1 MIKRNKNAAYL
12 DKILSRIE
20 QVKLPIRDKNNY
32 EAYVVYMARFQNR
45 DKLKSFLIKSG
56 IDAKIHYPVPLHLQI
71 PGKKLGYKK
80 GDFPEA
86 EIQAKELL
94 TLPIHQYINKQHLD
108 YMINI
113 ICKFYNISL

>member
-1 MIKRNKNAAYL
+1 MQKFIILFHFIYKFRE
-12 DKILSRIE
+12 KIR
-20 QVKLPIRDKNNY
+20 
-32 EAYVVYMARFQNR
+32 
-45 DKLKSFLIKSG
+45 
-56 IDAKIHYPVPLHLQI
+56 
-71 PGKKLGYKK
+71 YKK

>member
-1 MIKRNKNAAYL
+1 MCCCKLRVKKNRSYYDKRNKNAAYL

-71 PGKKLGYKK
+71 QGK
-80 GDFPEA
+80 
-86 EIQAKELL
+86 
-94 TLPIHQYINKQHLD
+94 N
-108 YMINI
+108 
-113 ICKFYNISL
+113 